1 MSRPGTQQGFSLL
14 EVMVSLAI
22 LSISLVAILNLHSG
36 AVRMHNHAK
45 FVSMATLL
53 ARSKMVDVEERIY
66 AEDLSDFDETLH
78 GDFKEEGYERF
89 EWKAVVVKPELEF
102 DATMIEGLFSQAL
115 GISPDEGS
123 GGGAEGGLLSSLGGG
138 IQGMITGQIQTLQ
151 TTIEESV
158 REVRLT
164 VSWTDITGPS
174 DLTVVTHV
182 IKVGDRG
189 APGGANDLQ
198 QSRATKALE
207 DARKRLSNLPNMPG
221 VNPNR
226 MIPRIPP
233 IQGAS
238 GGPVRKVGGP

>member
-1 MSRPGTQQGFSLL
+1 MCRKTERGFSLL

-53 ARSKMVDVEERIY
+53 ARSKMVDIEERVY
-66 AEDLSDFDETLH
+66 AEDLSDFDEDLS
-78 GDFKEEGYERF
+78 GSFKEEGYESF
-89 EWKAVVVKPELEF
+89 KWKAEVIKPELNF
-102 DATMIEGLFSQAL
+102 DATMVEGLFGQAL
-115 GISPDEGS
+115 GLDGESS
-123 GGGAEGGLLSSLGGG
+123 GGGGTGEGGLLSSLGGG
-138 IQGMITGQIQTLQ
+138 IQGMITGQLQTLQ

-182 IKVGDRG
+182 IKAGDRG
-189 APGGANDLQ
+189 APGGENDLQ
-198 QSRATKALE
+198 QSRASDLIKNAQE
-207 DARKRLSNLPNMPG
+207 RLGNLPNMPAMR
-221 VNPNR
+221 NPQ
-226 MIPRIPP
+226 IRIP
-233 IQGAS
+233 AVR
-238 GGPVRKVGGP
+238 GPAGTMKKLGQ